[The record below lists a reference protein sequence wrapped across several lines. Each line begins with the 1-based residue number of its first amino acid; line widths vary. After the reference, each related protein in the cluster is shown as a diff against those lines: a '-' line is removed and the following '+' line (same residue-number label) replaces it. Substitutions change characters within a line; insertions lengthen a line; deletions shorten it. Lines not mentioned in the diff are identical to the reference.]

1 MTFFSLSLSHT
12 HTDTDTNIDTH
23 TNTHTHTC
31 YTHTLSL
38 CLFPSAHFL
47 FLSPKAISAFAAH
60 VASKTQPFTMPLA
73 KSLSQSLSVS
83 SLSLSHFLTLSP
95 FPASPTQLQTLPP
108 ISGSQTTIVCFA
120 SFIST
125 YTHTHTRT
133 HTRTHAHTHACT
145 HALSH
150 TRTRASKTVQ
160 SRDIRFH
167 QIAPFLSF
175 TKRATLLYTLE

>member
-83 SLSLSHFLTLSP
+83 LLSLSRTFSLFHHFQRLPLSCKLCHLSQAHKQRSFVLLLSP
-95 FPASPTQLQTLPP
+95 PH
-108 ISGSQTTIVCFA
+108 
-120 SFIST
+120 
-125 YTHTHTRT
+125 THTHTHT
-133 HTRTHAHTHACT
+133 HTHAHTHSHTHT